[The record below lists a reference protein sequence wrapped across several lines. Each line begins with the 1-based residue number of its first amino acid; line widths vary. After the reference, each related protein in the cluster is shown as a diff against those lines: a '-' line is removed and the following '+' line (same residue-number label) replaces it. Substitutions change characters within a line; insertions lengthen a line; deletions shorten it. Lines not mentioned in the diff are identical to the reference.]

1 MGYALFAQRKVV
13 LTGQINS
20 VSLQQTQRSNEQYN
34 LATRTLSLNQQLS
47 SLQVSQS
54 TELADLYASLSSAN
68 DSDTRA
74 SINAQ

>member
-54 TELADLYASLSSAN
+54 TELADLYTSLSSAN